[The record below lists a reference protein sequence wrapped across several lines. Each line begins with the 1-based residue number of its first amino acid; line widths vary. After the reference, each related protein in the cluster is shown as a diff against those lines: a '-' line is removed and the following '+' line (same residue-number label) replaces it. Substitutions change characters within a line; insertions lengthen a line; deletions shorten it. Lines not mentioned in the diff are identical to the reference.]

1 MTVLVLV
8 GLMSLAWMALMTIV
22 FLGEKNWRY
31 GVEMSRVAGTLVAL
45 LGIAIIFDP
54 AVLAL
59 LPGGILPA
67 GS

>member
-1 MTVLVLV
+1 MRPRATASR
-8 GLMSLAWMALMTIV
+8 MAWMALMTIV

-31 GVEMSRVAGTLVAL
+31 GVEMSRVAGTLVAV

-59 LPGGILPA
+59 LPGGILSA